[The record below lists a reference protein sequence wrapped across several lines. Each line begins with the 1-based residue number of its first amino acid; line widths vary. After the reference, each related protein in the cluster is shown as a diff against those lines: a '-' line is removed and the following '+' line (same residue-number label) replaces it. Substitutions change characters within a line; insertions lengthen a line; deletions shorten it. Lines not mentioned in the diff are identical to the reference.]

1 MGEAG
6 QAQRDE
12 VPAARGEVPPEAGHE
27 RPWPEG
33 DLHVDQGAQQR
44 PAERLGDGLLRRP
57 HGEERGAPVRRGT
70 GLQIGPFGVAE
81 GLEEEGGGR
90 GTGQE
95 LDVDP
100 EGGPRVRV
108 DVGAEDGPRGG
119 AHVAAAVR
127 RGPPARARGDDG
139 GDRHGPAV
147 GRRQPQRGQPLT
159 GEEGGAPPR
168 VGRQGRRAGL
178 PVAARCDGVPQQ
190 CPAAPPARRVGSD
203 VPPEVH
209 RAGRRGHRPAPGL
222 SRKRRCHGWE
232 RGREGGRARWRA
244 SR

>member
-1 MGEAG
+1 MAQGEGDGVGETG
-6 QAQRDE
+6 QAQRYE
-12 VPAARGEVPPEAGHE
+12 VPAGRGGVPSEAGHG
-27 RPWPEG
+27 RPWPKG

-57 HGEERGAPVRRGT
+57 HGEEGGAPVRRGT

-81 GLEEEGGGR
+81 GLEQEGGGR

-100 EGGPRVRV
+100 EGGPRGPV
-108 DVGAEDGPRGG
+108 DAGAEGGPRGSV
-119 AHVAAAVR
+119 HAAGR

-147 GRRQPQRGQPLT
+147 GRRQQQRGQPLT
-159 GEEGGAPPR
+159 GKEGGAPPR

-178 PVAARCDGVPQQ
+178 PVAARRDGVP
-190 CPAAPPARRVGSD
+190 
-203 VPPEVH
+203 
-209 RAGRRGHRPAPGL
+209 
-222 SRKRRCHGWE
+222 
-232 RGREGGRARWRA
+232 
-244 SR
+244 